1 MSDVDDEFENI
12 DFDDDGFDDDWDD
25 EVEAVNSASEEE
37 GSLKKSKKKFPLFL
51 LLSGVAFIG
60 VSAYFS
66 LPYVMPQN
74 KVALPVVSLDVA
86 EMPEGTVSE
95 QVEADNISQDSLLND
110 PTPSIPLEPVQNSD
124 ADVLTPMPKDL
135 NAVWG
140 ENNLPDLD
148 ITDITDVQYEDEEG
162 ELEAIVGSLPLTED
176 DLLPKT
182 EESFF
187 DDSVNVEPPSPHND
201 LATELLQL
209 REEEVKP
216 AVEPAQESIP
226 DSVIEDIKDIE
237 ESAVIEIE
245 NSPVSIVV
253 EEDSKPEVVD
263 PIVEEITPVEPV
275 IEKTDEA
282 VKPPSKEEVKPD
294 VKPVIKRVWIIRAA
308 QPGRAVIYDKKSGE
322 MKSVE
327 VGNVVDQVGRI
338 TDISKSSG
346 KWVITGTISTIR

>member
-1 MSDVDDEFENI
+1 MSEVDDEFENI

-25 EVEAVNSASEEE
+25 EVEAVSSASEEDVA
-37 GSLKKSKKKFPLFL
+37 LPKAKKKFPLVL

-66 LPYVMPQN
+66 LPYVMPKNQI
-74 KVALPVVSLDVA
+74 ALPVVFLDVE
-86 EMPEGTVSE
+86 EMPEGAAAE
-95 QVEADNISQDSLLND
+95 QVETDNISQDILQHKT
-110 PTPSIPLEPVQNSD
+110 TPPIQLEPVQNSD
-124 ADVLTPMPKDL
+124 ADVLTPMPKNLD
-135 NAVWG
+135 AVWG
-140 ENNLPDLD
+140 GNNLPDLD
-148 ITDITDVQYEDEEG
+148 ITDVADVQYEDEDS

-187 DDSVNVEPPSPHND
+187 DGSVNMEPEAPNND

-209 REEEVKP
+209 REEEKP
-216 AVEPAQESIP
+216 AIEPVQEFITAP
-226 DSVIEDIKDIE
+226 VIEDISGVE
-237 ESAVIEIE
+237 GSTGNEIE
-245 NSPVSIVV
+245 DAPLPMAVKDSIPEVVAQPVV
-253 EEDSKPEVVD
+253 EEVIPVQPLIEQAVEVV
-263 PIVEEITPVEPV
+263 
-275 IEKTDEA
+275 KS
-282 VKPPSKEEVKPD
+282 PPKEEVKPD

-338 TDISKSSG
+338 KSISKSSG